1 MGAAPSKSAVRNEV
15 NHQGYD
21 DDDCQNA
28 PSVYRGQVVKQN
40 AFDAQA
46 QADKKEQ
53 DHQDKNEKS
62 DK

>member
-46 QADKKEQ
+46 DKKEQ
-53 DHQDKNEKS
+53 DQQDKNEKS